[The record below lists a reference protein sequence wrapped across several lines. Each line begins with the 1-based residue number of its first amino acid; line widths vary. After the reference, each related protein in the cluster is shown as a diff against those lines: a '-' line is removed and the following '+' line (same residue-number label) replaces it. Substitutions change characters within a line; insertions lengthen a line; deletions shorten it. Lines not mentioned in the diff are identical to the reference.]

1 MGSSHYSCNMKIF
14 CFLLTFSL
22 AAAQENNGTMPPAP
36 TGLCLDPSMMS
47 AVCTI
52 NTDIGLKM
60 EQAHLKCA
68 AAAQVQER
76 KKKNKGKGKG
86 KNKGRGKGKKC
97 DVDLD
102 SLQEFFGGV
111 WQKKACILR
120 EVGWVDHEGEIV
132 PDNIMA
138 GIATLD
144 ARMSEGLSDTKE
156 LCTAE
161 NANVTIESMLAGE
174 DFVQVEIQTE
184 DAPVTADD
192 DCKVEKLDQEKVT
205 AIEESLKKLSYVA
218 CVHGNFMTACG
229 NFILSQMGDMVRYM
243 TEGGF
248 TSLPAKNITQ
258 A

>member
-1 MGSSHYSCNMKIF
+1 MKIF
-14 CFLLTFSL
+14 CFLLSFSL
-22 AAAQENNGTMPPAP
+22 AAAAQENAGPMPPAP

-52 NTDIGLKM
+52 NTDIGLRM

-76 KKKNKGKGKG
+76 KKKNKNKNKGKGQG

-102 SLQEFFGGV
+102 SLKEFFGGV
-111 WQKKACILR
+111 WQKKACILK
-120 EVGWVDHEGEIV
+120 EVGWVSQAGEIV

-156 LCTAE
+156 LCAAE
-161 NANVTIESMLAGE
+161 SANVTIESMFAGE

-192 DCKVEKLDQEKVT
+192 DCKVEKLDQEKVA
-205 AIEESLKKLSYVA
+205 AIEGSLKKLSYVA

-248 TSLPAKNITQ
+248 TSLPAKNMTQ